1 MSTSDLP
8 EPVRQWVHKA
18 SGDLRSARLL
28 LAANPPEPD
37 AVAFHAQQ
45 AAEKYLKA
53 YLVHLGIDPPRTHD
67 LITLFD
73 LIAPHDDRLE
83 PLRESARPLS
93 PLAVQV
99 RYPFAEATVDEAR
112 DALHQAEDITV
123 AVLRLL
129 AS

>member
-1 MSTSDLP
+1 MAGAPD
-8 EPVRQWVHKA
+8 PVRQWIKKA
-18 SGDLRSARLL
+18 EGDLRSARLL
-28 LAANPPEPD
+28 MAADPPEPD

-45 AAEKYLKA
+45 TVEKYLKA

-73 LIAPHDDRLE
+73 LIAPHDDCLE

-99 RYPFAEATVDEAR
+99 RYPFAEATAEEAR
-112 DALHQAEDITV
+112 KALGYAEDISR
-123 AVLRLL
+123 AVRGYLL
-129 AS
+129 A

>member
-1 MSTSDLP
+1 MPDGA
-8 EPVRQWVHKA
+8 EPVRRWTKKA
-18 SGDLRSARLL
+18 EGDLRAARLL
-28 LAANPPEPD
+28 LAADPPEPD

-45 AAEKYLKA
+45 AVEKYLKA
-53 YLVHLGIDPPRTHD
+53 YLVHLGVDPPRTHD

-99 RYPFAEATVDEAR
+99 RYPFADATVEEAR
-112 DALHQAEDITV
+112 EALGHAEDISTV
-123 AVLRLL
+123 VQRHLPG
-129 AS
+129 